1 MTETIDL
8 DAIAVIYDGDYLS
21 SVPNTYKAFLEL
33 LRDKAGLTDEEFGD
47 KTVYRG
53 DFPIACKKDY
63 IRAIR
68 SCKDEGIMQIDLVSN
83 ELDEKEGI
91 GEKDYLQFLELKEPE
106 EPIKINKE
114 EEENKEETIYIQSNV
129 SEFFAET
136 KVIQYYKNNN
146 NKPVE
151 LTVVYPLRKEIN
163 FKKLSL
169 DINGKK
175 SYSRIFEKEKAEDKF
190 SDAIASGN
198 VGIISKYAE
207 EDPNSYSITIANVAP
222 DTMIELTSEF
232 IQFITSDDMSLC
244 YSVMTNYP
252 IFNDSI
258 SRNYL
263 KNINGKISLKTHSK
277 ITRLVNQNFTI
288 DKYFKREFNED
299 YTSCDIEFKILNDSK
314 NYNSTLNVLF
324 RTEKMNEPYLVSQ
337 YNPEKDETSYI
348 FGMIYDQKPIPAPEK
363 PDTDINNNY
372 YTKFQSNEI
381 TDTPSLFIFLIDQS
395 GSMAGS
401 SMRLVSESLLFFLQS
416 LPKDSFFQLIGFGS
430 TYKKINEKPLLYN
443 RENVKSTMDIVKTL
457 KADLGGTDISSPLK
471 DIFSS
476 KDYDNI
482 SLGRNLFILTDGEV
496 KNREECLELISM
508 NCEKF
513 KVHAIGIG
521 SSFDKKL
528 IQNAG
533 IQGKGSYHFVNNVS
547 DVNSIIIQS
556 LSKCLRKYLLNA
568 KLSLDKVKPEYEFQP
583 KNSFIYPDEI
593 LNYYFLIKG
602 KSNDQNIQINFESF
616 KKSEQYSFSNDKIT
630 KEPDGNIIGQIIIG
644 NILKNDGNLDENL
657 EIKLS
662 KNYQI
667 LSKKTSLFVVGEG
680 NETNKIA
687 EFKQVQ
693 KKKNQEY
700 DYLNSLIKR
709 ERLREREIL
718 REGERMEKC
727 SARPRQMNLCSI
739 ERSVGNY
746 DMARPKNR
754 GIKCK
759 KMKRMDYDEEEE
771 EYDFKKKSCRD
782 REKCCKDKE
791 YSPLRVYG
799 NNNCLMDD
807 AADEDEEEDRDE
819 DFEKY
824 KKKKSKC
831 KKSMEKSE
839 CKMSKKESVEKV
851 EFSNKEL
858 ILTQDIFDGCWK
870 INPQTNLLIEKEKTV
885 YENIEKIVKEKNLDK
900 EEIKVTLL
908 VLYYLSTDS
917 SINKIEY
924 SLIIKKGTNFLEK
937 NGINFDEI
945 LPMIKS

>member
-1 MTETIDL
+1 
-8 DAIAVIYDGDYLS
+8 
-21 SVPNTYKAFLEL
+21 
-33 LRDKAGLTDEEFGD
+33 
-47 KTVYRG
+47 
-53 DFPIACKKDY
+53 
-63 IRAIR
+63 
-68 SCKDEGIMQIDLVSN
+68 MQIDLVSN

-91 GEKDYLQFLELKEPE
+91 GEKDYLQFLKLKEPE

-129 SEFFAET
+129 NEFFAET

-151 LTVVYPLRKEIN
+151 LTVIYPLRKEIN
-163 FKKLSL
+163 FKKLSIEL
-169 DINGKK
+169 NGKK

-190 SDAIASGN
+190 SDAIAGGN

-288 DKYFKREFNED
+288 DKYFKREFNEN

-314 NYNSTLNVLF
+314 NYNSTLNLLF

-372 YTKFQSNEI
+372 YNKFQSNEK

-471 DIFSS
+471 DIFNS

-496 KNREECLELISM
+496 NNREECLELISM

-533 IQGKGSYHFVNNVS
+533 MQGKGSYHFVNNVS

-593 LNYYFLIKG
+593 LNYYFMIKG
-602 KSNDQNIQINFESF
+602 KNNDQNIQINFESF
-616 KKSEQYSFSNDKIT
+616 KKSEQYIFSNDKIT
-630 KEPDGNIIGQIIIG
+630 KEPDGDIIGQIIIG
-644 NILKNDGNLDENL
+644 NILKNDDKLDENL

-693 KKKNQEY
+693 KKKKPEY
-700 DYLNSLIKR
+700 NFSNDLNYLRR
-709 ERLREREIL
+709 ERDYDD
-718 REGERMEKC
+718 MELGC
-727 SARPRQMNLCSI
+727 AMSPSLNMANYSMAPPNHNINL
-739 ERSVGNY
+739 NY
-746 DMARPKNR
+746 DNNLEL
-754 GIKCK
+754 
-759 KMKRMDYDEEEE
+759 DEDAEYFNNNKEEN
-771 EYDFKKKSCRD
+771 CLN
-782 REKCCKDKE
+782 CCKE
-791 YSPLRVYG
+791 SSPMFECMACAY
-799 NNNCLMDD
+799 D
-807 AADEDEEEDRDE
+807 DEDEDE
-819 DFEKY
+819 DMACDNYNDKNENFKVEAIECEK
-824 KKKKSKC
+824 
-831 KKSMEKSE
+831 
-839 CKMSKKESVEKV
+839 SKKEIDEKV

-858 ILTQDIFDGCWK
+858 ILTQDIFDGYWK
-870 INPQTNLLIEKEKTV
+870 INPQTNLLIEKEKIV

-908 VLYYLSTDS
+908 VLYYLNTDS

-924 SLIIKKGTNFLEK
+924 SLIIKKAVNFLEK

-945 LPMIKS
+945 LPKIKN